1 MTYEPVLPATADIL
15 ATFDDEPP
23 KRPAPWLLVGGV
35 AALVLA
41 LVGGVTYGLQTLS
54 GGGTQPEDV
63 LPAGAFAYA
72 EIDLDPPAGQKVD
85 GFRFLRQFPDLR
97 DKLSGDDLRKT
108 VFEAVAPQAGWS
120 DVDYESDV
128 EPWLGQRL
136 GVGVY
141 PPSALGGKPGQ
152 QRERA
157 MPTFVLALQVTDA
170 GKAESGLARL
180 AEPLGFVVDGEYALL
195 AESQEIARRAQA
207 DGTDNPLAGSGT
219 YAADT
224 ADLGDGFASAW
235 VDMAAAE
242 GLAGMLNPLSLGAVG
257 GLGGVDTVAGSGRA
271 AYVARFDGPDAI
283 EVAGR
288 FTDADALAGV
298 EQAKLRGMGDLA
310 SSTVVAFGLAGGD
323 QLVKPMW
330 ENLRKQVEA
339 AGGNF
344 DNLVDEAEQTLPVDL
359 PSDLET
365 LLGSNLLAALDSS
378 GFDEGR
384 FEAGVRT
391 TTDPAR
397 GRALVDRLAATLA
410 ELEPDLRAEATDDG
424 YVVATGPAMAGRLTD
439 SSGSRLGSSA
449 AFRRALPDV
458 DDARMAVWVDVKPL
472 ISSLSGMFGGPAGP
486 DEPVDPNLEPI
497 AGFGMTLSTDGDS
510 GGSFRMRLVTD

>member
-1 MTYEPVLPATADIL
+1 MTYEPVLPATPDVL

-41 LVGGVTYGLQTLS
+41 LVGGVTYGLQTFS
-54 GGGTQPEDV
+54 GGGARPADV

-97 DKLSGDDLRKT
+97 DKLSGDDLRKA
-108 VFEAVAPQAGWS
+108 VFEAVAPQAGWG
-120 DVDYESDV
+120 DLDYESDV

-141 PPSALGGKPGQ
+141 PPAALGGKPGQ
-152 QRERA
+152 QGERA

-170 GKAESGLARL
+170 DKAETGLARL

-195 AESQEIARRAQA
+195 AESQEMARRAQA
-207 DGTDNPLAGSGT
+207 DGKDKPLAGSGT

-242 GLAGMLNPLSLGAVG
+242 GLAGMVNPLSLGAVG

-298 EQAKLRGMGDLA
+298 ERATLRGMGDLPA
-310 SSTVVAFGLAGGD
+310 STVVALGLAGGD
-323 QLVKPMW
+323 QLVAPMW

-344 DNLVDEAEQTLPVDL
+344 DDLVDDAQGELGVSLPA
-359 PSDLET
+359 DLET

-384 FEAGVRT
+384 FDAGVRT
-391 TTDPAR
+391 TTDPV
-397 GRALVDRLAATLA
+397 RAAALITKLTAALAS
-410 ELEPDLRAEATDDG
+410 LEPDLKAEATHDG
-424 YVVATGPAMAGRLTD
+424 YVLATGPDMASRL
-439 SSGSRLGSSA
+439 SGGAADPLGSSE

-458 DDARMAVWVDVKPL
+458 EGARMAVWVDVKPL
-472 ISSLSGMFGGPAGP
+472 VSSMSGMFGGPAES
-486 DEPVDPNLEPI
+486 DESVDPNLEPI
-497 AGFGMTLSTDGDS
+497 AGFGMTLSTDGDN